1 MKKILALVGDYY
13 HNHDNFLNTLES
25 VAKEIFP
32 DCTILDSNTETFEMF
47 LQRIPDAIVIAKEN
61 RVNPQDEEVK
71 YWMTEEIERK
81 IKEYVENGGRLFV
94 WHSGLASY
102 PENGLFCSLVKGYF
116 KFHPDKH
123 KPVRY
128 HSKGLSI
135 FGGEEVDFIIVD
147 EHYFVYCDEENTNI
161 YLYSESEDGK
171 SIAGWW
177 HSFGKGKVITLTPA
191 HREDGLSD
199 ESFKNLLKTVLAEL
213 LR

>member
-13 HNHDNFLNTLES
+13 HSHDNLLNALKS
-25 VAKEIFP
+25 ISKQVFP
-32 DCTILDSNTETFEMF
+32 DCNIIDSNVENFKSF
-47 LQRIPDAIVIAKEN
+47 LQQVPDAIVIAKEN
-61 RVNPQDEEVK
+61 RINPQNRIVK

-81 IKEYVENGGRLFV
+81 IKEYVESGGRLFV
-94 WHSGLASY
+94 WHSGLSSY
-102 PENGLFCSLVKGYF
+102 PENGLFCSLIKGYF
-116 KFHPDKH
+116 KFHPDKQ

-128 HSKGLSI
+128 HSAGKPV
-135 FGGEEVDFIIVD
+135 FGGKEVDFSIVD

-191 HREDGLSD
+191 HTEDGLFD
-199 ESFKNLLKTVLAEL
+199 ESFKNLLKAVLAEL